1 MPIFDCEIYLD
12 IPLMGKV
19 YGLAEI
25 QALMDEAGIDKA
37 VVMPD
42 VTLRPDNK
50 ALAEKVRG
58 NPRFV
63 PCALIN
69 PQFGKQ
75 AVEELELAVSEWGIR
90 GLKVMPPK
98 HGIMLVSN
106 QLHPLMAKCAELG
119 VPVSIHSDG
128 GYGHPLAIGAL
139 ANAFPDVPVIMD
151 HMGYRYWVREA
162 IEAAKWA
169 PNIYL
174 ATTAVMEPFLI
185 AMAIEALGVDRI
197 VFGSNGPTVIPKMQV
212 EVIKHLGLTPEE
224 EEKVFCQTLARL
236 YKIDQQA

>member
-1 MPIFDCEIYLD
+1 MKIFDCEIYLD
-12 IPLMGKV
+12 FPMMGKV
-19 YGLAEI
+19 YGLMDI
-25 QALMDEAGIDKA
+25 QAMMDEAGIEKA

-42 VTLRPDNK
+42 VTLKPDNY
-50 ALAEKVRG
+50 ALAQKVKG
-58 NPRFV
+58 NPRFL

-69 PQFGKQ
+69 PNFGKQ
-75 AVEELELAVSEWGIR
+75 SIDELEVAVKEWGIR

-98 HGIMLVSN
+98 HGVMLAST
-106 QLHPLMAKCAELG
+106 QLHPLMKKCAELG

-151 HMGYRYWVREA
+151 HMGYRNWVREA

-174 ATTAVMEPFLI
+174 ATTAVMEPFFI
-185 AMAIEALGVDRI
+185 AMAIDALGVDRI
-197 VFGSNGPTVIPKMQV
+197 VFGSNAPMVLPRMQV
-212 EVIKHLGLTPEE
+212 EVIKLLGLTPEE
-224 EEKVFCQTLARL
+224 EEKIFYRTLGRL
-236 YKIDQQA
+236 YKME